1 MPEIDSVED
10 SEIIGVMA
18 RPSKF
23 DLKFCDQLIKHCSQ
37 GYSFESFAHKIGVS
51 ERTLRNWRDTYS
63 VFADAHDQA
72 KSAALHFYEKLL
84 VQTLNGR
91 RKTQSKQS
99 ASLLIFTLKTRFSA
113 IYRQPVSTDQAAST
127 VDPPGT
133 FEFKGRKVTVA
144 ELHGEELAEAER
156 YLDQKIKDVEARIER
171 IRSPNP
177 FLEN

>member
-1 MPEIDSVED
+1 
-10 SEIIGVMA
+10 MA

-23 DLKFCDQLIKHCSQ
+23 ESKFCDQLVKHCSQ

-51 ERTLRNWRDTYS
+51 ERTLRNWKDNYS
-63 VFADAHDQA
+63 VFADAYDQA

-91 RKTQSKQS
+91 RKKQSKQT

-113 IYRQPVSTDQAAST
+113 IYGQPAPTNQAT
-127 VDPPGT
+127 PIVDPPGSI
-133 FEFKGRKVTVA
+133 EFKGRKVTVA
-144 ELHGEELAEAER
+144 ELHGDDLAEAEK
-156 YLDQKIKDVEARIER
+156 YLDQKIKDVEAQLER
-171 IRSPNP
+171 INSPNP